1 MFDVF
6 DRVTQVIAPELI
18 DLFNDAAGK
27 AREGSH
33 EEALVLWDQIT
44 SKNLSGTAPQ
54 AVANDFLGQS
64 LMRKAWS
71 LMDLGRHQEALA
83 ILDSDILKGCLGSFE
98 LKVLFDYFFSF
109 ANTLGELGDLDGMDD
124 KFSQALNIAADE
136 GDGYSAQL
144 CWLNL
149 MHYAE
154 LKPDW
159 EYLERESKN
168 CIQFS
173 DNSELPRL
181 ALAAGIKRAT
191 ALFKLNEKDKA
202 IKQAQRVLGFA
213 KELGEHEAVK
223 TTEELVRQLSH
234 A

>member
-1 MFDVF
+1 VS
-6 DRVTQVIAPELI
+6 TKVIAPELI
-18 DLFNDAAGK
+18 DMFNDAAAK

-33 EEALVLWDQIT
+33 DEALAVWDKIISQ
-44 SKNLSGTAPQ
+44 NLSATTPP
-54 AVANDFLGQS
+54 AVAYDFLGQS
-64 LMRKAWS
+64 QMRKAWS
-71 LMDLGRHQEALA
+71 LMDLGRHKEALA
-83 ILDSDILKGCLGSFE
+83 IFDSDYMKNCLTQFE

-191 ALFKLNEKDKA
+191 ALFKLNERDKA
-202 IKQAQRVLGFA
+202 IKQAERVLGFA
-213 KELGEHEAVK
+213 KDLGEQEAVR
-223 TTEELVRQLSH
+223 TTEELLRQLSQG
-234 A
+234 

>member
-1 MFDVF
+1 M
-6 DRVTQVIAPELI
+6 IAPELI

-33 EEALVLWDQIT
+33 DEALSVWDKII
-44 SKNLSGTAPQ
+44 SRGNAIAAPP
-54 AVANDFLGQS
+54 AVAHDFLGQS
-64 LMRKAWS
+64 HMRKAWS

-83 ILDSDILKGCLGSFE
+83 ILDSDYMKSCTGQFE

-109 ANTLGELGDLDGMDD
+109 ANTLGELGDLDAMDD

-191 ALFKLNEKDKA
+191 ALFKLNQKDKA
-202 IKQAQRVLGFA
+202 IKQAERVLGFA
-213 KELGEHEAVK
+213 KDLGEQEAVR
-223 TTEELVRQLSH
+223 TSEELLRQLSQS
-234 A
+234 